1 MYLYYALFNL
11 AEDGIN
17 IEFPGLDG
25 AFTFGSDMHNALHTA
40 KELLAG
46 WLINAEDDEEE
57 IPAPLQPS
65 EISVPEDDLLIPIEV
80 NTELYRLKF
89 DNQAIKKTLT
99 IPRYLDALGKAE
111 NINFS
116 LVLNETL
123 KEKLED

>member
-11 AEDGIN
+11 ADDGIN

-25 AFTFGSDMHNALHTA
+25 AFTFESAMRNTLHMA
-40 KELLAG
+40 KDLLSG
-46 WLINAEDDEEE
+46 WLINAEDDGEE
-57 IPAPLQPS
+57 IPEPLQPS
-65 EISVPEDDLLIPIEV
+65 EISVPESDLLIPIEV

-99 IPRYLDALGKAE
+99 IPKYLDALGKAE

-116 LVLNETL
+116 LVLTEAL
-123 KEKLED
+123 KEKLEG

>member
-1 MYLYYALFNL
+1 
-11 AEDGIN
+11 
-17 IEFPGLDG
+17 
-25 AFTFGSDMHNALHTA
+25 MHNAVHTA

-46 WLINAEDDEEE
+46 RLINAEDDEEE

-89 DNQAIKKTLT
+89 DNQAIKKNLT
-99 IPRYLDALGKAE
+99 IPRYLDALGKEE

-116 LVLNETL
+116 LALTEVL
-123 KEKLED
+123 KEKLGV